1 MFKSNNANQAP
12 TVWVKD
18 TQVNGTRLAISEKG
32 SVKIGKSNLMPS
44 DVAFILAHI
53 TTIRELCQEAVG
65 IRQQYETVADAQKFQ
80 AKLAS
85 EAQKFAGMGK
95 GYLQAM
101 REQLERLEKEQGE

>member
-1 MFKSNNANQAP
+1 MYKNNNANQAP

-18 TQVNGTRLAISEKG
+18 TEVNGTRLAISEKG
-32 SVKIGKSNLMPS
+32 SLKIGKSNLMPS
-44 DVAFILAHI
+44 DVAFILNHI

-65 IRQQYETVADAQKFQ
+65 IREQYQTVAESQKFQ
-80 AKLAS
+80 QKLAN

-101 REQLERLEKEQGE
+101 REELERLEKAAK

>member
-1 MFKSNNANQAP
+1 MYKSNNANQAP

-65 IRQQYETVADAQKFQ
+65 IREQYSTVAEAQKFQ